1 MNKRKHRRT
10 GFNRDVIL
18 SSVDGKTAVTRA
30 KNIST
35 SGICLYGEAPRMAGE
50 LLRLKFDLI
59 QNSQKREINV
69 AGEVKYVEL
78 DEHGYS
84 FGVRFL

>member
-10 GFNRDVIL
+10 AFDRDVVL
-18 SSVDGKTAVTRA
+18 SSVDGKKSLSRA

-35 SGICLYGEAPRMAGE
+35 AGICLCSELPRTKGE

-78 DEHGYS
+78 AEQGYR

>member
-10 GFNRDVIL
+10 QFDREVIL
-18 SSVDGKTAVTRA
+18 NSVDGKKALINA
-30 KNIST
+30 CNIST
-35 SGICLYGEAPRMAGE
+35 SGIGLYADIPRTNGE

-59 QNSQKREINV
+59 QNGQKREINI
-69 AGEVKYVEL
+69 AGEVKHVQL
-78 DEHGYS
+78 AEHGYS